1 MAENFSTEPAD
12 IHYLITPSDT
22 ADLPRRPRAL
32 RYPGLEILNPCP
44 MPVVSPTGEV
54 DAEGAPVMAPVPGYH
69 VNAVC
74 RGECPEA
81 LGRWRVYPATPFA
94 VLAT

>member
-1 MAENFSTEPAD
+1 MLTPIYLTFATDAE
-12 IHYLITPSDT
+12 
-22 ADLPRRPRAL
+22 AL
-32 RYPGLEILNPCP
+32 SALYDGDAPRYPGLEILNPCP

-74 RGECPEA
+74 RGDCPEA
-81 LGRWRVYPATPFA
+81 LDQWRVYPATPFA
-94 VLAT
+94 VLA